1 MTARLASGVLASALI
16 RRVNA
21 EGGHA
26 VVLAKGDVTSGSIV
40 LICAERGGILSL
52 RERLLGADGNYVW
65 EDVTPKSG
73 AEMADFRDY
82 LERRRSRDP
91 DLWVIELDIPNA
103 ERFAA
108 ETIASG

>member
-1 MTARLASGVLASALI
+1 MTARLAAGVLVSALV

-26 VVLAKGDVTSGSIV
+26 TVLARGDATAGAV
-40 LICAERGGILSL
+40 LIVCADRGAVTAV
-52 RERLLGADGNYVW
+52 RERVLGPESTYLWQPVGGFDPNDPAAVTDYV
-65 EDVTPKSG
+65 
-73 AEMADFRDY
+73 A
-82 LERRRSRDP
+82 RRQRSDP

-108 ETIASG
+108 GMTGDA

>member
-1 MTARLASGVLASALI
+1 VTPRLASGVLASALI

-26 VVLAKGDVTSGSIV
+26 MVLAKGDVTSGSILLV
-40 LICAERGGILSL
+40 CAERGRVSGL
-52 RERLLGADGNYVW
+52 RERLLGVDGAYVW
-65 EDVTPKSG
+65 QDVSPPATAETP
-73 AEMADFRDY
+73 DFSDY
-82 LERRRSRDP
+82 LKRRRARDP

-108 ETIASG
+108 ETSGDD

>member
-1 MTARLASGVLASALI
+1 MTPRLGSGVLASALI

-26 VVLAKGDVTSGSIV
+26 MVLAKGDVTSGAILLV
-40 LICAERGGILSL
+40 CADRGHVSGLYERWLDL
-52 RERLLGADGNYVW
+52 DDRYAWR
-65 EDVTPKSG
+65 DVTPE
-73 AEMADFRDY
+73 ARDFEDY
-82 LERRRSRDP
+82 LARRRLRDP

-108 ETIASG
+108 ETSGGG